1 MNEKYLHPQQN
12 SGEDEPNSPEIGTT
26 TEPGGDYETELRWA
40 ISDAILAAIDNMIEQ
55 PGEASRAATCALAD
69 RLVQHVYDAIPPDVQ
84 DRQTL
89 ALLTNTLT
97 DRIIELAGAYQQ
109 LTTSDLQGAVEAL
122 ALRLVRH
129 QLPSA
134 AKRDVEGGDH
144 E

>member
-1 MNEKYLHPQQN
+1 MSEKYPQPQRN
-12 SGEDEPNSPEIGTT
+12 SSEDEPEAADTITSD
-26 TEPGGDYETELRWA
+26 EPGGEPELELRWA

-55 PGEASRAATCALAD
+55 PGDASHAATRALAD
-69 RLVQHVYDAIPPDVQ
+69 RLVQHVYGAIPPDGQ
-84 DRQTL
+84 DRQPV
-89 ALLTNTLT
+89 ALLTATVT

-122 ALRLVRH
+122 ALPLVRH
-129 QLPSA
+129 QLISD

>member
-1 MNEKYLHPQQN
+1 MNEKYPQPQRN
-12 SGEDEPNSPEIGTT
+12 SSEDEPGAADTITSD
-26 TEPGGDYETELRWA
+26 EPGGEPELELRWA
-40 ISDAILAAIDNMIEQ
+40 ISDAILVAIDNMIEQ
-55 PGEASRAATCALAD
+55 PGDASHAATCALAD
-69 RLVQHVYDAIPPDVQ
+69 RLVQHIYGAIPPDGQ